1 MSWGNRDS
9 LQVANIMTQFGWQL
23 GDALVFLQENGA
35 LLEELYELAFH
46 DGYTE
51 AERDYYED
59 L

>member
-1 MSWGNRDS
+1 M
-9 LQVANIMTQFGWQL
+9 ANIMTQFGWQL

-35 LLEELYELAFH
+35 LLEELYDGAFY